1 MQIPQTTYNEF
12 PATAKNGMPTKN
24 GPERKESRFA
34 SNFVTVGAFAIMN
47 LPADSQCKAIPDAT
61 ATFANLLLAVALDNP
76 NRSPFSSAN
85 ATSGGGGQYADGDDV
100 LLMSQGELSM
110 YAENACTAGHPVF
123 VRCTAA
129 GADVTGQIRDGAAA
143 NFVQHPTAVFKSTT
157 AGAGLVKVK
166 VA

>member
-12 PATAKNGMPTKN
+12 PSALKNGMLTKN
-24 GPERKESRFA
+24 GPKRVESRFA
-34 SNFVTVGAFAIMN
+34 KGAVSVGAFCLMN
-47 LPADSQCKAIPDAT
+47 LDSDDQCKAIPDAT
-61 ATFANLLLAVALDNP
+61 ASFAGKLLGLALANP
-76 NRSPFSSAN
+76 NRSPMSTST
-85 ATSGGGGQYADGDDV
+85 ATSSGSGQYSDGDDV
-100 LLMSQGELSM
+100 SLATLGEAGV
-110 YAENACTAGHPVF
+110 YCENAATAGNPVF

-157 AGAGLVKVK
+157 SGAGVAKVK